1 MRLCRPS
8 APRPSPLDIFISP
21 TSYRQS
27 VDPFTFALLA
37 FLLFGVSFIY
47 SNLGLGGGLLYVPIL
62 LSLVTPEKLIAVPLS
77 LTFTTATGIASFYN
91 HYRRGFVDV
100 KLGSILIIGALAGT
114 VFGVFFNIGS
124 TKEQFII
131 FFVAILCIFGAQ
143 MIVSLYRSPHLIDN
157 DDASKMTKARLG
169 TATTGEVGAGFLS
182 GALGIGGGLVNVP
195 IIVSILGR
203 ATRKAIGTSALLI
216 IPTSLLSFSIYA
228 VIEPADYSLF
238 WIVPVLAPLVF
249 IGAFVGSRW
258 GLAKLKTRTVS
269 LIFILML
276 FVAAAK
282 LVWDVI

>member
-1 MRLCRPS
+1 
-8 APRPSPLDIFISP
+8 
-21 TSYRQS
+21 

-216 IPTSLLSFSIYA
+216 IPTSLLSFSI
-228 VIEPADYSLF
+228 EPADYSLF